1 MTKNNPDAASSDQC
15 ARCRKFPTEISKC
28 SKCSKC
34 DSYYHNGCLKQLKN
48 IKYLKDG
55 TIICCSDN
63 ETTIKDSESASSPN
77 EQTEN
82 SASVADKL
90 TIRYLEEI
98 MKQKEIII
106 KQQDQTIQA
115 LKDQIILMK
124 QVASQI
130 TISPKI
136 SASTHKH
143 TIPVTN
149 TNNLHV
155 KNSNQLVDNGNNS
168 MESYQ
173 IRQSMNQHQITS
185 KSVAGAVH
193 GAESLQICQDII
205 NLERPTP
212 MTRRSILIG
221 KNENSTN
228 FPFKAARRNIS
239 NEKHYHVTN
248 LEPEIDTTKLSDY
261 LKKFAPNIQVQKL
274 NSRQPEVYSSV
285 KITVPSDESDK
296 ILNSEVWPSYVIDSQ
311 TINCC
316 VGTTENSSDLM
327 SPNPSINPAKNSIDE
342 IRITYLE
349 EIIRQKDL
357 VITNQEIAIKSLQS
371 QIELIQN
378 QASFHSQNSKYLN
391 EYTSINV
398 NQSRNDAQSSSR
410 QGPSWPASNLNSK
423 HVSAAIH
430 EAKTSSV
437 CADIINLNK
446 TNQSIKPNFRSYPKP
461 KSLLVGSM
469 RNDDQNLKAANVST
483 DITFYHSTNWNPNT
497 VADDVRNHLKNI
509 DDEVKVEQLKSRQP
523 QLYASF
529 KIIVPSTSA
538 QKLLN
543 TEIWPEGVYLNEFFR
558 YRRQYQANQDTTNEQ

>member
-1 MTKNNPDAASSDQC
+1 MTKNNPEAANSDQC

-34 DSYYHNGCLKQLKN
+34 DSYYHNGCLKQLRN

-63 ETTIKDSESASSPN
+63 ETSNKDSESASSPN
-77 EQTEN
+77 EQPEN

-124 QVASQI
+124 QVASQ
-130 TISPKI
+130 TTVSPKI

-143 TIPVTN
+143 TIPVMN

-155 KNSNQLVDNGNNS
+155 KNSNQLVDNGNNL

-173 IRQSMNQHQITS
+173 KRQSTNQHQITS

-228 FPFKAARRNIS
+228 FPFKAARRHIS

-248 LEPEIDTTKLSDY
+248 LEPEIDTAKLSDY

-296 ILNSEVWPSYVIDSQ
+296 ILNSEVWPSYVI
-311 TINCC
+311 
-316 VGTTENSSDLM
+316 
-327 SPNPSINPAKNSIDE
+327 
-342 IRITYLE
+342 
-349 EIIRQKDL
+349 
-357 VITNQEIAIKSLQS
+357 
-371 QIELIQN
+371 
-378 QASFHSQNSKYLN
+378 
-391 EYTSINV
+391 
-398 NQSRNDAQSSSR
+398 
-410 QGPSWPASNLNSK
+410 
-423 HVSAAIH
+423 
-430 EAKTSSV
+430 
-437 CADIINLNK
+437 
-446 TNQSIKPNFRSYPKP
+446 
-461 KSLLVGSM
+461 
-469 RNDDQNLKAANVST
+469 
-483 DITFYHSTNWNPNT
+483 
-497 VADDVRNHLKNI
+497 
-509 DDEVKVEQLKSRQP
+509 
-523 QLYASF
+523 
-529 KIIVPSTSA
+529 
-538 QKLLN
+538 
-543 TEIWPEGVYLNEFFR
+543 
-558 YRRQYQANQDTTNEQ
+558 